1 MFESRTGSYLYSSQQ
16 LLLQFL
22 LREILSWGL
31 GSDFG
36 FSEQDIHCFVRNNT
50 IIFVTSL
57 ALGHRAWTSS
67 MSVDFFLLQPD
78 KRDCWL
84 MMRLFI
90 VAALIMSQLW
100 GTKVQA
106 TPPRMWKAVVTHTV
120 ATFIHLVVCKL
131 QVSSD
136 LLGQALSVVKQN
148 NKDFIKVIFSHL
160 QGFYLKQ
167 VSTVSVFFEN

>member
-1 MFESRTGSYLYSSQQ
+1 
-16 LLLQFL
+16 
-22 LREILSWGL
+22 
-31 GSDFG
+31 
-36 FSEQDIHCFVRNNT
+36 
-50 IIFVTSL
+50 
-57 ALGHRAWTSS
+57 
-67 MSVDFFLLQPD
+67 
-78 KRDCWL
+78 
-84 MMRLFI
+84 
-90 VAALIMSQLW
+90 
-100 GTKVQA
+100 
-106 TPPRMWKAVVTHTV
+106 MWKAVVTHTV